1 METDGKTK
9 LFLKNT
15 PQNFSLKIVIFYNF
29 LELKGKGVAYL
40 RKRKYSHKQVFY
52 FLLHGEKEPGRR

>member
-29 LELKGKGVAYL
+29 LELKGKSAAYL
-40 RKRKYSHKQVFY
+40 RKRKFSYKQVFY
-52 FLLHGEKEPGRR
+52 FLLHGEKELGRR